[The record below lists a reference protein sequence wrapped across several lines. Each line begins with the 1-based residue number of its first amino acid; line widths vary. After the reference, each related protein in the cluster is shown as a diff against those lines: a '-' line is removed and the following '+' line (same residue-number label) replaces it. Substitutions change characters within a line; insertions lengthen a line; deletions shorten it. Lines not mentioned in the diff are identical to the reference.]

1 MKLGVVQHSLECG
14 DDPLA
19 ALDRARELGVATLG
33 ISLGPVV
40 REPALLGRVADRAAA
55 YGVELETGWGDRFLE
70 NGAAQPVGPFRAF
83 VRDFCQPLGI
93 RVIGTAGG
101 SDRWDR
107 RIPLADQ
114 LARLTAALRPLAAV
128 AAEEGVTL
136 ALENHADYRGH
147 EVADVVA
154 GVGSPGLG
162 VRLDTANPYAVI
174 EEPIAA
180 AEALAPLTVAT
191 HIKDLRVRPKR
202 QGLLALVGC
211 AAGEGDVDLRTIVPM
226 LAARAPDPA
235 RLALTVEV
243 EPPPGTDVW
252 AATRRSVAWMRETFA
267 ELLEG

>member
-1 MKLGVVQHSLECG
+1 MNLGVVQHSLECG

-19 ALDRARELGVATLG
+19 ALDRARELGVQALA
-33 ISLGPVV
+33 ISLGPVQ
-40 REPALLGRVADRAAA
+40 RDPSLLPRVAERARA
-55 YGVELETGWGDRFLE
+55 YGLALETGWGDRFLE
-70 NGAAQPVGPFRAF
+70 NGGAQPVEPFRAF
-83 VRDFCQPLGI
+83 VRDFCRPLGI
-93 RVIGTAGG
+93 RVVGTAGG

-147 EVADVVA
+147 EVAAIIA
-154 GVGSPGLG
+154 GVDSPGLG

-174 EEPIAA
+174 EEPVAA
-180 AEALAPLTVAT
+180 AEALASLTVAT
-191 HIKDLRVRPKR
+191 HIKDLRVRPKQ

-211 AAGEGDVDLRTIVPM
+211 AVGEGDVDLRAIVPM

-235 RLALTVEV
+235 RLTLTVEV

-252 AATRRSVAWMRETFA
+252 QATRRSVAWMRETFA
-267 ELLEG
+267 DLLDG

>member
-1 MKLGVVQHSLECG
+1 MKLGVVQHSLGCG
-14 DDPLA
+14 EDPLA
-19 ALDRARELGVATLG
+19 ALDQARALEVRALG
-33 ISLGPVV
+33 ISLGPVA
-40 REPALLGRVADRAAA
+40 RDPALLAQVADRAAA
-55 YGVELETGWGDRFLE
+55 YGIELEGGWGDRFIE
-70 NGAAQPVGPFRAF
+70 NGATQPVEPFRAF
-83 VRDFCQPLGI
+83 VRTVCRPLGI

-107 RIPLADQ
+107 RVRLPEQ

-128 AAEEGVTL
+128 AAEEGVVL

-147 EVADVVA
+147 EVAAIVA
-154 GVGSPGLG
+154 EVGSPGLG

-174 EEPIAA
+174 EEPVAA

-191 HIKDLRVRPKR
+191 HVKDLRVRPKQ

-211 AAGEGDVDLRTIVPM
+211 ALGEGDVDLRAIVGM

-243 EPPPGTDVW
+243 EPPQGTDVW
-252 AATRRSVAWMRETFA
+252 EAARRSVAWMRETFA
-267 ELLEG
+267 DVLDG